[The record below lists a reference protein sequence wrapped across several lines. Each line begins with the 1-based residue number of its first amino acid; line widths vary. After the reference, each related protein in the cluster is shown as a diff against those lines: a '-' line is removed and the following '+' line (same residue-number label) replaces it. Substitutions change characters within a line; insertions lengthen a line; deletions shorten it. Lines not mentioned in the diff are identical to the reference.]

1 MLRMIVRSDRIV
13 NELGDLPPI
22 LSKFNRF
29 QLEDGFIKHSQ
40 LAVSVGAGQA
50 GAEVHGGL
58 LPHVVQ
64 SLDFS
69 GG

>member
-1 MLRMIVRSDRIV
+1 MLRMIVRSARIV
-13 NELGDLPPI
+13 NELGDASI

-29 QLEDGFIKHSQ
+29 QLEDGFIKHAQ
-40 LAVSVGAGQA
+40 LPVSVGAGQA

-64 SLDFS
+64 SLNFS